1 MRRIALRW
9 MIVLCLFQ
17 ALPALAQVPG
27 VSKTPEPLPRPRE
40 DPLGRSTPRGTVLG
54 FIKAAQA
61 QDHERAVQFLE
72 ARQGPKL
79 AQELS
84 RQLKVVL
91 DRGLSA
97 LDVDALS
104 AKAEGDLDD
113 GLAPNQERLGIVKA
127 GAESLDILLTRVQR
141 GEAPPIWLFSAETLR
156 GIPQIYEE
164 VRPAWIEHFMWS
176 PLQKIRF
183 LQYPLWAWLALLLA
197 VPLVIG
203 AARLLSFGLLSALR
217 PALYR
222 LTGERDDRRLG
233 SITSPIR
240 LLALA
245 VTIMGG
251 SSLIGLPLLARYFWT
266 RVASVLIVIAV
277 TWLALRVIAIVADLA
292 TLRLQ
297 HIGRTDQIALARL
310 LRRLSAVTA
319 VTLAALAL
327 LYLANVNLTAALA
340 GLGIGGIA
348 IAFAA
353 QKTLEN
359 LFGGILIISDQ
370 PVHVGDFC
378 RVGEYM
384 GTVEDIGLRS
394 TRIRTLDRTLVSV
407 PNGQMAASN
416 VENFAA
422 REKVWFHPTI
432 GVRYETTA
440 DQLRYLLAEMRRLL
454 FSHPRVEAET
464 ARVRLV
470 RFGNSS
476 LDLEI
481 FAYILT
487 GDYATFLE
495 IQEDLLLRIMDIIEA
510 SGTSVAFPS
519 HTTYVARDSRLDAAK
534 SQAAA
539 ATVERWRKE
548 RELPFPNFAPDRI
561 SKMRNS
567 IEYPAPESAL
577 RADVLE
583 R

>member
-1 MRRIALRW
+1 
-9 MIVLCLFQ
+9 
-17 ALPALAQVPG
+17 
-27 VSKTPEPLPRPRE
+27 
-40 DPLGRSTPRGTVLG
+40 
-54 FIKAAQA
+54 
-61 QDHERAVQFLE
+61 
-72 ARQGPKL
+72 
-79 AQELS
+79 
-84 RQLKVVL
+84 
-91 DRGLSA
+91 
-97 LDVDALS
+97 
-104 AKAEGDLDD
+104 
-113 GLAPNQERLGIVKA
+113 
-127 GAESLDILLTRVQR
+127 
-141 GEAPPIWLFSAETLR
+141 
-156 GIPQIYEE
+156 
-164 VRPAWIEHFMWS
+164 
-176 PLQKIRF
+176 
-183 LQYPLWAWLALLLA
+183 
-197 VPLVIG
+197 
-203 AARLLSFGLLSALR
+203 
-217 PALYR
+217 
-222 LTGERDDRRLG
+222 
-233 SITSPIR
+233 
-240 LLALA
+240 
-245 VTIMGG
+245 MGG

-266 RVASVLIVIAV
+266 RVASVLIIIAV
-277 TWLALRVIAIVADLA
+277 TWLALRVIGIVADLA

-297 HIGRTDQIALARL
+297 RIGRTDQIALARL

-319 VTLAALAL
+319 VTVAALAL

-416 VENFAA
+416 VENFGA

-440 DQLRYLLAEMRRLL
+440 DQLRFLLAEMRRLL
-454 FSHPRVEAET
+454 YSHPRVEAES

-476 LDLEI
+476 LDIEI
-481 FAYILT
+481 FAYVLT

-495 IQEDLLLRIMDIIEA
+495 IQEDLLLRIMELIEA

-519 HTTYVARDSRLDAAK
+519 HTTYFARDSGLDAAK
-534 SQAAA
+534 SQSAAE
-539 ATVERWRKE
+539 TVERWRRE
-548 RELPFPNFAPDRI
+548 RELPFPNFAPERI

-577 RADVLE
+577 RADGVE